1 VTDEPQTTEPDEDE
15 LGYTMPATP
24 SQLRQM
30 PDEELF
36 RVGRKNAYA
45 NRHPFSSIID
55 AEMNARLILAL
66 KSFKTAADR
75 SSRTLNVLTIVLVV
89 LTVVL
94 VVYTVRAG

>member
-1 VTDEPQTTEPDEDE
+1 MNNPESGEDE
-15 LGYTMPATP
+15 LGYTFPATP
-24 SQLRQM
+24 SALRQM

-45 NRHPFSSIID
+45 NQHPFSAKLD

-66 KSFKTAADR
+66 KSFKRAADR
-75 SSRTLNVLTIVLVV
+75 SSRTLNVLTAVLVV

-94 VVYTVRAG
+94 VIYTIRAG